1 VDFAVGLFL
10 VALLAIALV
19 APRPILATA
28 WVPASSLVA
37 LLAGIAVLSASL
49 DSTYSE
55 DNRAP
60 ALRIAIAATAFA
72 IALPNA
78 FAAVQHVRGKS
89 VRIGPEVGIMLTITA
104 VVLLMLLVVV
114 TILFGKT

>member
-19 APRPILATA
+19 APRQILVST
-28 WVPASSLVA
+28 WVAVASLVT
-37 LLAGIAVLSASL
+37 LLAGIALIGASL
-49 DSTYSE
+49 DSAYSE

-60 ALRIAIAATAFA
+60 ELRIAIAATAFA
-72 IALPNA
+72 IALPTA

-89 VRIGPEVGIMLTITA
+89 VRIGPGAGIMLTITA
-104 VVLLMLLVVV
+104 VVLLMLLAVVS
-114 TILFGKT
+114 ILSGKT